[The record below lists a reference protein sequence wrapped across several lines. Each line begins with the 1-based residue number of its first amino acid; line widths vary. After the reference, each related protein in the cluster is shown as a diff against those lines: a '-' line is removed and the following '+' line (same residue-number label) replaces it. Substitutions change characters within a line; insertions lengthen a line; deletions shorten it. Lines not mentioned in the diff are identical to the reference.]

1 MVKWSLVSDI
11 FRQFLIINAIYRVLN
26 WKVKDIF
33 YHNLC
38 DLFQSFKAV
47 SRGHET
53 FFKVSRGHETF
64 FKTWVQSFKTVSRS
78 HETFFNVS
86 RQVQED
92 MGPFS
97 KLGYKV
103 MRPFSK
109 LLGKYSHIHL
119 NQGFSKINPG
129 HPNFSIKILHDP
141 EQKEEKKNYQS

>member
-33 YHNLC
+33 YHNLR
-38 DLFQSFKAV
+38 DLFQSFKA
-47 SRGHET
+47 G
-53 FFKVSRGHETF
+53 SRGHETF